1 VLDPLAQIG
10 ENATQLMAALP
21 PHSHH
26 RAPLLH
32 ALSDGLPSSAVA
44 PLLHASPSYIR
55 DCKRKN
61 YDSSDLFTQKYQPG
75 THRARLSAD
84 IYAAVFNFLA
94 EACAPITSH
103 GAYKQFVKDDD
114 LFQEYLDS
122 RPEGPTRTHFAGRGG
137 SPSKF
142 ARGF

>member
-1 VLDPLAQIG
+1 
-10 ENATQLMAALP
+10 MAALP
-21 PHSHH
+21 AHSHH

-32 ALSDGLPSSAVA
+32 ALSDELPSSAAA

-94 EACAPITSH
+94 EACAPLTSH

-122 RPEGPTRTHFAGRGG
+122 RPEGQTQTHFASRVGFPF
-137 SPSKF
+137 SF
-142 ARGF
+142 AHRY